1 MVKQKSRGIA
11 SLPKRFDEGDYIGE
25 PGGTYQYT
33 EEDYSNPPSWALP
46 ENGVDQS
53 DAETERLARL
63 NAGQDTVS
71 GGGNVTDDNQ
81 SSAETNRLARLN
93 EVKAA
98 DPDLWSKLSKLP
110 GQMVDKYLGSHTK
123 NGVLDIMGIGKDLL
137 ALGAGVAAYNQAG
150 QPTPK
155 TGYQGKIPK
164 YTAVQGRAD
173 DPSAGFREGQGGHQ
187 YFTGLNFAKEG
198 DAAGLAALQAA
209 NATELSNLNA
219 ANKARAE
226 AYTAAHPAYVD
237 KDPTGDKFF
246 GRTTATN
253 LTDKPKVFTNAT
265 VPSGTG
271 SDILPGGTGGSTV
284 VGGTGNDTVKGGG
297 GTDAITE
304 IYRKYLGK
312 EPDAEGLA
320 YWTSK
325 FGNFVDTNELNT
337 FLGTASDLLKNNPNN
352 IDYKVDKERADALLG
367 NKDWATSHKN
377 ELDQFSGTIKDLLSS
392 GKEDEAKALYN
403 EKQRLYGFSDEA
415 ISPFID
421 KAQFTGSQIGQW
433 KGAQKDVAAPVNN
446 VSIPKKDFEIMD
458 KGSDYLPKPDFPLVA
473 LADTNTSKFND
484 EGMVAP
490 SLNAKPGE
498 SAVGGGIAA
507 LAQNGLGEQP
517 PSELAPKFMGSNK
530 FNKDFEDNA
539 MYMARGG
546 STSPR
551 GTYLQGHTDG
561 MADKIPGTIDGIQPA
576 RLAHGEFVVPA
587 DVVSHL
593 GNGNSDAGAQQLYKM
608 MDKVRMARTGRKEQ
622 GKRINPN
629 KFMPGGLANIQG
641 YAKGGILRFAG
652 EAGSTVP
659 AGVIGTEQG
668 LSDWAGDYTT
678 DMMAKAQALV
688 NAKLAKP
695 DVYTGQLSAGD
706 SALQQQ
712 AYANA
717 AKLAVPESIGKAAN
731 TAGELSDRMANL
743 SYNPTTVQSAYTA
756 PGNLGY
762 TANQAAAK
770 TGIAATLGNAPTAT
784 AQTGTAATLGAAPT
798 MTAAQMEAANAGE
811 AKLAQA
817 QGYNAERAAAA
828 SFAKPEDIAA
838 QQVSSGP
845 ALTAFQMQA
854 AQSGY
859 APSLTNYQ
867 AAAPLA
873 VKTEKFI
880 DPGTAQAYM
889 SPYMQQVVEN
899 QQREAQRKADIES
912 TSRHAGATQA
922 GAFGGSRQAIMD
934 AEAARNLATQ
944 KGDIQAQGL
953 QNAYTNAQ
961 QQFNAEQGYGLQGQI
976 ANQGAG
982 VTVGGQNLNASLA
995 TQQLGAQTGL
1005 QVALAN
1011 LTNEQQAAVQNQASK
1026 LQAQGMTAQ
1035 QALQAAMANQSAN
1048 LQASQANQGMAYNT
1062 AAQNAQLQQ
1071 QTALANQAA
1080 GNQAGQFGASAQNNA
1095 SLANSQAQNQMAQYN
1110 AGLSQQANTQNAQLA
1125 QQAAA
1130 ANQAL
1135 QGQYGL
1141 TQGQMS
1147 QQMGLANLANQQ
1159 QAELANQALSGQYG
1173 LTQGQLSQQMGLA
1186 NLSNEQQTALANQ
1199 NATNAASQF
1208 GAGQNLA
1215 SAQTAA
1221 QYGQAANALNA
1232 QNAQFGAGYGLNA
1245 LQGATSAAATQ
1256 GQLGTAQNQAG
1267 LANLASQ
1274 LQAGNQQQATTQAG
1288 ITAQKAAFDEQK
1300 MDPYNQL
1307 NFQNSLLAGKPIT
1320 ATSYNMQNN
1329 PLTAA
1334 AGAAS
1339 TVKTAV
1345 GG

>member
-11 SLPKRFDEGDYIGE
+11 SLPKRFDEGDYIGV

-33 EEDYSNPPSWALP
+33 ANDYTNTPTAYQHTSDIYANGSTT
-46 ENGVDQS
+46 EGVDPYIVG
-53 DAETERLARL
+53 AGKPGETIT
-63 NAGQDTVS
+63 GGTTPTFDTS
-71 GGGNVTDDNQ
+71 GGSNVTDANQ
-81 SSAETNRLARLN
+81 TAAETARLTRLN

-98 DPDLWSKLSKLP
+98 DPDLWTQLTKLP
-110 GQMVDKYLGSHTK
+110 GQMIDKYLGTHTK
-123 NGVLDIMGIGKDLL
+123 ADGTLDLMGIGKDLL
-137 ALGAGVAAYNQAG
+137 SLGAGVAAYNQAG

-155 TGYQGKIPK
+155 TGYQGKIK
-164 YTAVQGRAD
+164 NYTALQGKAN
-173 DPSAGFREGQGGHQ
+173 DPSAAFRTGQGGHQ
-187 YFTGLNFAKEG
+187 YFTGLTFADPNADQSG
-198 DAAGLAALQAA
+198 PLGLAALQAA
-209 NATELSNLNA
+209 KAQETADLNA
-219 ANKARAE
+219 ANAARE
-226 AYTAAHPAYVD
+226 ASYTAAHPKYVD
-237 KDPTGDKFF
+237 NDVSGDKFF
-246 GRTTATN
+246 GRTTATD
-253 LTDKPKVFTNAT
+253 LTNNPKVFTNAT

-271 SDILPGGTGGSTV
+271 SDTLPGGTGVSTVVGGKGNDVITPVSTV
-284 VGGTGNDTVKGGG
+284 VGGTGVDTIKGGG
-297 GTDAITE
+297 ATDAITAM
-304 IYRKYLGK
+304 YRQYLGK
-312 EPDAEGLA
+312 DPDAEGLA
-320 YWTSK
+320 YWKSQ
-325 FGNFVDTNELNT
+325 FGDTVDPNELNT
-337 FLGTASDLLKNNPNN
+337 FLGTATNLLKNNPNN
-352 IDYKVDKERADALLG
+352 TYGVAQDKINSLLG
-367 NKDWATSHKN
+367 K
-377 ELDQFSGTIKDLLSS
+377 
-392 GKEDEAKALYN
+392 
-403 EKQRLYGFSDEA
+403 
-415 ISPFID
+415 
-421 KAQFTGSQIGQW
+421 
-433 KGAQKDVAAPVNN
+433 KDVAEVGGKDSLPPSDDEPLDKYMPLAPKFNDEEE
-446 VSIPKKDFEIMD
+446 PLD
-458 KGSDYLPKPDFPLVA
+458 KYMPYDRE
-473 LADTNTSKFND
+473 NTGFGEGQKTAGGLGIKNLDDMHKFND

-490 SLNAKPGE
+490 SLNTKPGE

-507 LAQNGLGEQP
+507 LAQNGIGEQP
-517 PSELAPKFMGSNK
+517 PSEPAPKFIGSNK
-530 FNKDFEDNA
+530 FNRDFEDNA
-539 MYMARGG
+539 MYMAAGG

-608 MDKVRMARTGRKEQ
+608 MDKVRMARTGTKEQ

-629 KFMPGGLANIQG
+629 KFMPGGLAGLHN
-641 YAKGGILRFAG
+641 YAKGGVIRFDTGA
-652 EAGSTVP
+652 TVP
-659 AGVIGTEQG
+659 AGVIGQEQG

-688 NAKLAKP
+688 NAKLANP
-695 DVYTGQLSAGD
+695 DVYTGELSAGD

-717 AKLAVPESIGKAAN
+717 AKLAVPTSIAQAAN
-731 TAGELSDRMANL
+731 TAGTLADKMANL

-762 TANQAAAK
+762 TANQAAAQ
-770 TGIAATLGNAPTAT
+770 TGTAATLGNAPTAT

-817 QGYNAERAAAA
+817 QGYNAERAASA

-867 AAAPLA
+867 AAAPAA
-873 VKTEKFI
+873 VKTDKFI

-899 QQREAQRKADIES
+899 QQREAQRQADIAS

-944 KGDIQAQGL
+944 KGDIQATGL

-982 VTVGGQNLNASLA
+982 VTVGGQNLSANLA

-1005 QVALAN
+1005 QVAMAN
-1011 LTNEQQAAVQNQASK
+1011 LTNEQQAAVQNQASQ

-1035 QALQAAMANQSAN
+1035 QALQAAMANQSAG

-1135 QGQYGL
+1135 QGQYGI

-1186 NLSNEQQTALANQ
+1186 NLSNQQQTALANQ

-1274 LQAGNQQQATTQAG
+1274 LQAGNQQQATVQAG
-1288 ITAQKAAFDEQK
+1288 DVAQKAAFDEQK

-1307 NFQNSLLAGKPIT
+1307 NFQNSLLANKPIT
-1320 ATSYNMQNN
+1320 STSYNFQNN

-1339 TVKTAV
+1339 ATNTLLGGTNTTTGATAKP
-1345 GG
+1345 